1 MATVPDLAGV
11 PMNLG
16 GRGVDRKLSAPNRNV
31 GANPIGVTT
40 PGYTGEQV
48 LDTTTGQ
55 IWSAAN
61 LTNTGWVPV
70 TIVV

>member
-1 MATVPDLAGV
+1 MAIVPDLAGV

-31 GANPIGVTT
+31 TGNPIGVTA

-48 LDTTTGQ
+48 CDTSTGQ
-55 IWSAAN
+55 IWVATN
-61 LTNTGWVPV
+61 LTNTGWAPITLVM
-70 TIVV
+70 